1 MIYDYIIIGSGLFGS
16 TFANLA
22 KNQGKKCLILEKR
35 KHIGGNVYTENKSN
49 INVHTYG
56 PHIFHTSN
64 REIWEYVNKFANFNN
79 FTYRPK
85 VNYKGKI
92 YSFPINLMTLYQMWG
107 CVSPLDAHNKLE
119 SVKVKIENPSNLEE
133 WILTQIGEEL
143 YNTFIYGYTKK
154 QWATDPKN
162 LPSFIIKR
170 LPIRLDFNDNYFK
183 DSYQGIPI
191 GGYTNLIKNMIENIG
206 VETNVD
212 FLDDISYWQKKCKH
226 IIYTGAIDELFNYN
240 LGELEYRSLTFET
253 TELNVNDSQGNAVIN
268 YTDIM
273 TPYTRI
279 IEHKHFDFTKTDT
292 TIITKE
298 YPQKWNR
305 NLEKYYP
312 INTEKNNKLYN
323 EYKKQ
328 ADEYYE
334 NFTFGGRLASYQYLD
349 MHQVIGQAFKKFN
362 DLNN

>member
-1 MIYDYIIIGSGLFGS
+1 MIYDYIIVGSGLFGS

-22 KNQGKKCLILEKR
+22 KNQGRKCLILEKR

-64 REIWEYVNKFANFNN
+64 REIWEYVNKFASFNN

-107 CVSPLDAHNKLE
+107 CVSPLDAQNKLE
-119 SVKVKIENPSNLEE
+119 SVKVKIKNPSNLEE

-170 LPIRLDFNDNYFK
+170 LPIRLDFNDNYFN

-191 GGYTNLIKNMIENIG
+191 GGYTNLIKNMIENID

-226 IIYTGAIDELFNYN
+226 IIYTGALDELFNYN

-253 TELNVNDSQGNAVIN
+253 TELNVSDSQGNAVIN
-268 YTDIM
+268 YTDII

-298 YPQKWNR
+298 YPQEWNR

-328 ADEYYE
+328 TDEYYE
-334 NFTFGGRLASYQYLD
+334 NFIFGGRLACYQYLD

-362 DLNN
+362 DLN

>member
-1 MIYDYIIIGSGLFGS
+1 MIYDYIVVGSGLFGS

-22 KNQGKKCLILEKR
+22 KDHGKKCLILEKR
-35 KHIGGNVYTENKSN
+35 NHIGGNVYTENKSG
-49 INVHTYG
+49 IKIHMYG

-64 REIWEYVNKFANFNN
+64 KQIWEYVNKFTTFNN

-107 CVSPLDAHNKLE
+107 CINPLDAHNKLE
-119 SVKVKIENPSNLEE
+119 SVKIKIKNPSNLEE

-143 YNTFIYGYTKK
+143 YDTFIYGYTKK

-170 LPIRLDFNDNYFK
+170 LPIRLDFNDNYFN
-183 DSYQGIPI
+183 DCYQGIPI
-191 GGYTNLIKNMIENIG
+191 GGYTNLIKNMIENINI
-206 VETNVD
+206 ETNVN
-212 FLDDISYWQKKCKH
+212 FLEDICYWQKKCKH

-240 LGELEYRSLTFET
+240 LGELEYRSLKFET
-253 TELNVNDSQGNAVIN
+253 TELNVNDFQGNAVIN
-268 YTDIM
+268 YTDENI
-273 TPYTRI
+273 PYTRV
-279 IEHKHFDFTKTDT
+279 IEHKHFDFNKTDT

-298 YPQKWNR
+298 YPEKWHR

-312 INTEKNNKLYN
+312 INTEKNNDLYYK
-323 EYKKQ
+323 YKKQ
-328 ADEYYE
+328 ASETYE
-334 NFTFGGRLASYQYLD
+334 NFIFGGRLACYQYLD